1 MTEEQST
8 VAAGRAVIETAASR
22 GLQVRLLGGV
32 AIWLRAPDEAR
43 SSLGRPY
50 ADIDL
55 IAHRKQS
62 RKLRDLL
69 STSGYL
75 PDETFNAYHGA
86 TRLLFYAADHAYQ
99 VDIFL
104 DTFEMSH
111 KFDFTTRIEVEPLTL
126 PAADLMLTKLQV
138 GRLTEKDV
146 RDTALLAMSHEPG
159 ERDAAGVMNLA
170 IIAAA
175 CAADWGLFTTAVD
188 NIEATTRILPT
199 LGVDQAVQQVVRDRM
214 DSIRQAIEREPK
226 GTRWKMRA
234 RIGKRLPWYETPEEV
249 QR

>member
-32 AIWLRAPDEAR
+32 AIWLRAPEEAR
-43 SSLGRPY
+43 SALGRPY

-55 IAHRKQS
+55 IAHRKES

-69 STSGYL
+69 SASGYL
-75 PDETFNAYHGA
+75 PDDTFNALHGA
-86 TRLLFYAADHAYQ
+86 SRLLFYAPDRTFQ
-99 VDIFL
+99 IDIFL
-104 DTFEMSH
+104 DRFEMSH
-111 KFDFTTRIEVEPLTL
+111 KLDFTTRIEVELLTL

-138 GRLTEKDV
+138 GQLTEKDV
-146 RDTALLAMSHEPG
+146 RDIALLVLSHEPG
-159 ERDAAGVMNLA
+159 DRDAAGVMNLA
-170 IIAAA
+170 VIAAA
-175 CAADWGLFTTAVD
+175 CAADWGLFTTASD
-188 NIEATTRILPT
+188 NLVATARLLPT
-199 LGVDQAVQQVVRDRM
+199 MAMLDTPQQLVLDRM
-214 DSIRQAIEREPK
+214 GTVRQAIEREPK